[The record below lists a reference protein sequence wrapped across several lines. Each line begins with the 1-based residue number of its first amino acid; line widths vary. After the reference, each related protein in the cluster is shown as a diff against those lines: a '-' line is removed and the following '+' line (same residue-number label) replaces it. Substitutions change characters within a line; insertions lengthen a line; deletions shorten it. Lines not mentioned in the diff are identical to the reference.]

1 MVSTRFHL
9 LAISVLATALLLG
22 CRVNVPNLRL
32 PPGYI
37 HEQQMRATIHDP
49 YGVNE
54 GVPEIDGGR
63 PLGYVQ
69 PRAQEVQSQ
78 WQLDLR

>member
-1 MVSTRFHL
+1 MVTLRSRVPIG
-9 LAISVLATALLLG
+9 LALAALPLVG
-22 CRVNVPNLRL
+22 CQVNVPNFRS

-54 GVPEIDGGR
+54 GVPPIDGGR
-63 PLGYVQ
+63 PLGFEQ